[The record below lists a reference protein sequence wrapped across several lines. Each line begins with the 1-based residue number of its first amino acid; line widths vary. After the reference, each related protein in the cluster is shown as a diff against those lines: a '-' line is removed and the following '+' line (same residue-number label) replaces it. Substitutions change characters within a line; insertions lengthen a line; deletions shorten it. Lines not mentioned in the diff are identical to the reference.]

1 MSIEF
6 TLYKNIKPYIHAK
19 NYIEITYVNFLHVF
33 LLPKKNIKK
42 KTVISKL
49 FKLAKYFSKSRKSDS
64 FVACFETHAGY

>member
-33 LLPKKNIKK
+33 LLPKKKYKK

-49 FKLAKYFSKSRKSDS
+49 FKLAKYFSKS
-64 FVACFETHAGY
+64 

>member
-1 MSIEF
+1 MSIF
-6 TLYKNIKPYIHAK
+6 YMI
-19 NYIEITYVNFLHVF
+19 FF
-33 LLPKKNIKK
+33 CQKKILK